1 MSEWGT
7 YLIFS
12 ANKIA
17 DLLGVLDTCLFIAIN
32 SCLKDAEPV
41 VHKLFGVFS
50 RRPKVYQ
57 LDLLDIRA

>member
-1 MSEWGT
+1 MSAWGT
-7 YLIFS
+7 YLIFP

-17 DLLGVLDTCLFIAIN
+17 DLLGVFDACLFIAVN
-32 SCLKDAEPV
+32 GRLKDAEPV

-57 LDLLDIRA
+57 LDLFDVRA